1 MFSHLNAGNITI
13 KPKQVLYQQSTD
25 ETSQTA
31 DLLDKYTM
39 LSQKHR
45 DLEQER
51 DQLQLAVD
59 DLKNRLKE
67 AESSTSTMKQINR
80 DLFSQIHSKT
90 ISAQPSQ
97 MSI

>member
-13 KPKQVLYQQSTD
+13 KPKQVLYQQSTE

-31 DLLDKYTM
+31 DLLDNYNL
-39 LSQKHR
+39 LSQK
-45 DLEQER
+45 LKNIEQER
-51 DQLQLAVD
+51 DQLQLAVA

-67 AESSTSTMKQINR
+67 AESSTSTMKQINKE
-80 DLFSQIHSKT
+80 LFSQMHSKT